1 MTDHLTHLL
10 IHVNKR
16 LHNFRLYIFTSL
28 YYLKVY
34 YKRLHNFRLYI
45 FTSLYYLKV
54 YYKIN
59 CVDFNKVLKFNFIL
73 EITQA

>member
-1 MTDHLTHLL
+1 MEDHLTHLL

-16 LHNFRLYIFTSL
+16 LHNF
-28 YYLKVY
+28 K
-34 YKRLHNFRLYI
+34 LYI

-59 CVDFNKVLKFNFIL
+59 RDDFRQVLKFNFIL

>member
-10 IHVNKR
+10 IHVN
-16 LHNFRLYIFTSL
+16 
-28 YYLKVY
+28 
-34 YKRLHNFRLYI
+34 KRLHNFRLYI